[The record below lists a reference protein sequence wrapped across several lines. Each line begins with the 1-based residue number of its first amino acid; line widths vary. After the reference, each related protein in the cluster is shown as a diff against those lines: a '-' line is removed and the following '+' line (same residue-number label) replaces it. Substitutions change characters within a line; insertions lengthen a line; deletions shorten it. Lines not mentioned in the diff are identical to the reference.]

1 LGLPF
6 WEGLFYYINNM
17 IKPSSLK
24 KGDTVIIVS
33 PSRQILPE
41 QIKGAIS
48 TFEDWGLKVRLG
60 NNVYSINGYLA
71 GTDEERLFDLQTAVD
86 DNQIK
91 AIFCARGGYGMSRI
105 LDDINLDGLVTS
117 PKWIIGFSD
126 ITALHLKMNK
136 RSIESIHGLMPVQ
149 FEYDGVE
156 ESIQS
161 LYHLLFS
168 DSFEYTIPSIVGN
181 KSGKTSGELIGG
193 NLSLL
198 VDSLGTSTEIET
210 EGKILFLEEI
220 DEYFYKIDRMLNQLK
235 RANKLL
241 HLKGLIVGDF
251 SQLKDTVIPFG
262 ISMKGII
269 AHYFGHLEV
278 PIAFNFPLGHESY
291 NLAVPCGRKVTL
303 EVTETEVKLLG

>member
-1 LGLPF
+1 
-6 WEGLFYYINNM
+6 M
-17 IKPSSLK
+17 IRPSSLQ
-24 KGDTVIIVS
+24 KGDSVIIVS

-41 QIKGAIS
+41 QIIGAIRI
-48 TFEDWGLKVRLG
+48 FEEWGLNVHLG
-60 NNVYSINGYLA
+60 NNVYSTNGYFA
-71 GTDEERLFDLQTAVD
+71 GTNEERLIDIQKAID

-91 AIFCARGGYGMSRI
+91 AIFYARGGYGMSRI
-105 LDDINLDGLVTS
+105 LDDINLDELVTN

-126 ITALHLKMNK
+126 VTAFHLKMNQ
-136 RSIESIHGLMPVQ
+136 RNMESIHGLMPVQ

-156 ESIQS
+156 ESIHS
-161 LYHLLFS
+161 LYNLLFTGR
-168 DSFEYTIPSIVGN
+168 FEYTIPSN
-181 KSGKTSGELIGG
+181 KTNKLGKASGELIGG

-198 VDSLGTSTEIET
+198 VDSMGTSTEIIT

-241 HLKGLIVGDF
+241 HVKGLIVGDF

-262 ISMKGII
+262 ANMEEII
-269 AHYFGHLEV
+269 MHYFKHLEI

-291 NLAVPCGRKVTL
+291 NLTVPIGRTVTL
-303 EVTETEVKLLG
+303 EVTELKVKLIG